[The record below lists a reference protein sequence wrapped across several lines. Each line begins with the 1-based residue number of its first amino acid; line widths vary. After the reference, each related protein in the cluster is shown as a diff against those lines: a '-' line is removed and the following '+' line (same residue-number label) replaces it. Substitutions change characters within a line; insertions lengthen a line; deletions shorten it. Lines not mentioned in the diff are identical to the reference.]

1 MIQNIT
7 DDLKIQDIKLDE
19 AQLNLIEKLVM
30 QHSVEK
36 NFFDGIIKKQT
47 KKGAYV
53 WGDVGRGKTLIV
65 KSLLKEISKK
75 TASYHYIDLMHE
87 IHNQLKVLP
96 SNKDPINI
104 IAKNYYSKYK
114 VIFIDEFQVEDVAD
128 AMIIGNLLKQLLSNG
143 IELYLTSNAHPDNL
157 YKDGLQRQKFMQAM
171 NFLKRSINLYELKGA
186 MDYRTRNIHQ
196 FAEIDYDSSLIMS
209 DSEIKD
215 FLTKNFRE
223 SDINLDN
230 LFINSRKFKCKAF
243 SKDFLWISYKDFF
256 IQPTSSKDFIEICK
270 NIDWIFINDFHDYDD
285 DYADIVRRFI
295 SFIDICYREN
305 MKVKFFIDPKSIE
318 NLYKGTKLNIL
329 WSRCASRLK
338 EMQTIEY
345 FESSK

>member
-1 MIQNIT
+1 
-7 DDLKIQDIKLDE
+7 
-19 AQLNLIEKLVM
+19 
-30 QHSVEK
+30 
-36 NFFDGIIKKQT
+36 
-47 KKGAYV
+47 
-53 WGDVGRGKTLIV
+53 
-65 KSLLKEISKK
+65 
-75 TASYHYIDLMHE
+75 
-87 IHNQLKVLP
+87 
-96 SNKDPINI
+96 
-104 IAKNYYSKYK
+104 
-114 VIFIDEFQVEDVAD
+114 
-128 AMIIGNLLKQLLSNG
+128 
-143 IELYLTSNAHPDNL
+143 
-157 YKDGLQRQKFMQAM
+157 M

-270 NIDWIFINDFHDYDD
+270 HIDWIFINDFHDYDD
-285 DYADIVRRFI
+285 NHADIISSFI

-305 MKVKFFIDPKSIE
+305 MKVKFFIYP
-318 NLYKGTKLNIL
+318 
-329 WSRCASRLK
+329 
-338 EMQTIEY
+338 
-345 FESSK
+345 